1 MQNLGAGRQT
11 KCIVDSWKLEKCKVK
26 VIRRDGMGCIRKGRD
41 GREEKGG
48 EGRGGE
54 EKLISLFIIIIR
66 FTYQS
71 CFHSF
76 HLLVSQQSAE
86 KTGSPLL

>member
-48 EGRGGE
+48 EGRGG
-54 EKLISLFIIIIR
+54 KINLFIYHHNQIHIPELFPFFPFVGI
-66 FTYQS
+66 TTV
-71 CFHSF
+71 C
-76 HLLVSQQSAE
+76 
-86 KTGSPLL
+86 